1 MKLAVKA
8 ECAWVSK
15 SAALAHDGGLSTRAY
30 RSVYFRFRFPSGIKS
45 WKTGAL
51 KMNCGHRR
59 AQKRQVAVAYGL
71 GAALLP
77 LFVCAT
83 TFARTKPASFP
94 RYLAKDFDYASF
106 MRFGAEAPPKDSI
119 YQSNGF
125 IALQE
130 KGFGGQTVIVP
141 ATVDQVPHNSS
152 DRVLALEIDPPVF
165 SNASGKTFQ
174 FGTGLA
180 QRHLDYY
187 ADRTI
192 YRAAFEGGPTVSLTV
207 YPIYGKSAAV
217 VRINVDRASEPV
229 RVSLRVRGT
238 GLPLLADQNAQI
250 ATYGSVRWD
259 YRVLV
264 GSVPAAEIQDGTL
277 KWQLKA
283 GSQAAAIIALGEDMQ
298 KAAAVLQEVRASDD
312 SFSQA
317 THKAWNE
324 YLGSTPLVAPAQ
336 PIHFTIGTSGEK
348 ERIEP
353 EDLVRSELW
362 FWRGVLNTTCQVSYM
377 PACPMTIADWNVF
390 MGMWGNDGIAET
402 LALAATGRKD
412 LARGAILNWFRYS
425 VNAKGDGTAA
435 WTIFPSGK
443 NTFQARGPERETQ
456 SVPVQASLVGQYVRM
471 TGDTAILDEKPGGAA
486 GDRTLWE
493 ALLAYQRNLASVR
506 DPNRDHLIDWLH
518 TYETG
523 WDDKNSPFVDLE
535 GAPTSAMN
543 EQVFNLWS
551 LKEMAYLA
559 KIRGEPSE
567 PWEKEF
573 GAAKEAVRSKL
584 WDERTKR
591 YWDLDVKTGELWTRG
606 ENLDAYYFL
615 YYESDP
621 SRIAAMMKRLNDPA
635 KFNGALLPTMAFD
648 TPKWGGY
655 WRGPAWPRIFSYVSL
670 ALDRAGERGEA
681 FEWLARAIQSNLGPL
696 LPENVDPKAYPPGA
710 HAIGSVRIMG
720 YDALDAMAFPDVA
733 GLRTWAGEDL
743 TVMPNVSEG
752 KVYVRG
758 QKWMGKS
765 FDAVFEGQQPTRIWM
780 NGQEMKPLAAN
791 QTWRATRS
799 GESIVF
805 KAVRAAADH
814 IPAQNE

>member
-1 MKLAVKA
+1 
-8 ECAWVSK
+8 
-15 SAALAHDGGLSTRAY
+15 
-30 RSVYFRFRFPSGIKS
+30 
-45 WKTGAL
+45 
-51 KMNCGHRR
+51 
-59 AQKRQVAVAYGL
+59 
-71 GAALLP
+71 
-77 LFVCAT
+77 
-83 TFARTKPASFP
+83 
-94 RYLAKDFDYASF
+94 

-250 ATYGSVRWD
+250 AAYGSVRWD

-402 LALAATGRKD
+402 LALAATRRKD
-412 LARGAILNWFRYS
+412 LARGANLNWFRYS

-523 WDDKNSPFVDLE
+523 WD
-535 GAPTSAMN
+535 
-543 EQVFNLWS
+543 
-551 LKEMAYLA
+551 
-559 KIRGEPSE
+559 
-567 PWEKEF
+567 
-573 GAAKEAVRSKL
+573 
-584 WDERTKR
+584 
-591 YWDLDVKTGELWTRG
+591 
-606 ENLDAYYFL
+606 
-615 YYESDP
+615 
-621 SRIAAMMKRLNDPA
+621 
-635 KFNGALLPTMAFD
+635 
-648 TPKWGGY
+648 
-655 WRGPAWPRIFSYVSL
+655 
-670 ALDRAGERGEA
+670 
-681 FEWLARAIQSNLGPL
+681 
-696 LPENVDPKAYPPGA
+696 
-710 HAIGSVRIMG
+710 
-720 YDALDAMAFPDVA
+720 
-733 GLRTWAGEDL
+733 
-743 TVMPNVSEG
+743 
-752 KVYVRG
+752 
-758 QKWMGKS
+758 
-765 FDAVFEGQQPTRIWM
+765 
-780 NGQEMKPLAAN
+780 
-791 QTWRATRS
+791 
-799 GESIVF
+799 
-805 KAVRAAADH
+805 
-814 IPAQNE
+814 